1 MSELLSLAFVSM
13 VLALAVPYVLA
24 ALAGCLSERG
34 GVIDL
39 ALEAKLL
46 AGALA
51 AASVAH
57 GTGSIVLGALAGALA
72 GALVGAAQAALI
84 QRGGA
89 NPVIV
94 GVGLNLVALGGTR
107 YLLGV
112 LYGDST
118 SSPPTPPLGSP
129 LLGSPSAWLALL
141 AALAVP
147 WWLARTRG
155 GLRLRVAGDAPRALR
170 AAGVSTTNVRTRAV
184 VLGSALAGAGGA
196 QLSLSVGLFSA
207 EMSAG
212 RGYLALVAVILAGWR
227 PGRAVLLAL
236 LIGLVPALAVQL
248 QLQGAGLPRELL
260 QLLPYVI
267 AMLVLAGFGAT
278 VRAPAALGKASDD

>member
-147 WWLARTRG
+147 WWLARTRAACACEWPAMRRG
-155 GLRLRVAGDAPRALR
+155 PCAPPACRPRTCVRAR
-170 AAGVSTTNVRTRAV
+170 WCSAAP
-184 VLGSALAGAGGA
+184 
-196 QLSLSVGLFSA
+196 
-207 EMSAG
+207 
-212 RGYLALVAVILAGWR
+212 W
-227 PGRAVLLAL
+227 P
-236 LIGLVPALAVQL
+236 
-248 QLQGAGLPRELL
+248 
-260 QLLPYVI
+260 
-267 AMLVLAGFGAT
+267 
-278 VRAPAALGKASDD
+278 APAAPSCRSRSGCSRPRCRRAAATWRWSR